1 MPEEPNFLSYRT
13 AGGRYWKIVINR
25 RFSSDSTS
33 NKVKYITR
41 TINSSVL
48 VALLNSNLMWWYYAN
63 YFDLYNFKDY
73 MIFSFPFAFDD
84 EVSSLMPVLKV
95 LGEELMQ
102 SYEKN
107 KETATQFIKSRN
119 QIAVFETFNPKYSKT
134 IIDKID
140 ELLAKHY
147 GFTEEELDFI
157 INYDIKY
164 RMGDELN
171 KND

>member
-1 MPEEPNFLSYRT
+1 M
-13 AGGRYWKIVINR
+13 
-25 RFSSDSTS
+25 S
-33 NKVKYITR
+33 NKHTSFKKDFNKKILSAS
-41 TINSSVL
+41 I
-48 VALLNSNLMWWYYAN
+48 NSNLFSWYYSIT
-63 YFDLYNFKDY
+63 FDLFNFKDY